1 MAAEISPSTKLCK
14 NILIGVTGSVASV
27 KLSRLVEELLLLQPK
42 PNIQVIATDHSTH
55 FFDEE
60 KIPVKVYRDRDE
72 WETCTIRAWDVKKP
86 LLFCPAMNTFMWEHP
101 ITSVQVKQLIHMGY
115 THIPP
120 IKKTLACGDKGN
132 ILQYRSKVLVQWQR
146 FQLLSLMSKIIYKG
160 HLIKLTRMFLNKGFI
175 QGGKKHT

>member
-1 MAAEISPSTKLCK
+1 MAAEISPPTKLCK

-27 KLSRLVEELLLLQPK
+27 KLSRLVEELLLLQHK

-60 KIPVKVYRDRDE
+60 KIPVKVYRDRHE
-72 WETCTIRAWDVKKP
+72 WETWSSMKDPILHIETCTIRAWDVKKP

-120 IKKTLACGDKGN
+120 IKKTLACGDTGVGAMAEVPIIVSHVKN
-132 ILQYRSKVLVQWQR
+132 HLQRTSDQTDQDV
-146 FQLLSLMSKIIYKG
+146 S
-160 HLIKLTRMFLNKGFI
+160 
-175 QGGKKHT
+175 